1 MKLGE
6 LKQYVMQMCEDYS
19 APPSSYDEE
28 TSSYNFTD
36 DDDYDSKLIVAVNG
50 VFSEISA
57 VIPLI
62 KTTSVTPIAGEI
74 ALPAST
80 KQVKK
85 CEVCGKSV
93 KFILSDDILKFAK
106 SYPLVEVTYQKIP
119 TMYFTNTPNST
130 VLEYDDD
137 VCSAAVYGVCADLL
151 KISGDYEIFEAKYQS
166 RLARLSKPTKIQF
179 VNLHDRGR
187 NPWR

>member
-6 LKQYVMQMCEDYS
+6 LKQYVMQMCEDYAS
-19 APPSSYDEE
+19 PPSGYDEE
-28 TSSYNFTD
+28 ASSFNFTD
-36 DDDYDSKLIVAVNG
+36 DEDYESKLIVAING

-57 VIPLI
+57 VLPLI

-74 ALPAST
+74 ALPALV

-85 CEVCGKSV
+85 CEVCGQSV

-106 SYPLVEVTYQKIP
+106 SYPMVELTYQKIP
-119 TMYFTNTPNST
+119 TMYFSSTPNAT
-130 VLEYDDD
+130 VLEYDDE
-137 VCSAAVYGVCADLL
+137 VCGVAVYGVCADLL

-166 RLARLSKPTKIQF
+166 RLARLYKPTKIQF
-179 VNLHDRGR
+179 VNLHERGR

>member
-19 APPSSYDEE
+19 APPSEYDEE
-28 TSSYNFTD
+28 ISAFNFTD
-36 DDDYDSKLIVAVNG
+36 DDDYDGKLIVAING
-50 VFSEISA
+50 VISEISA

-62 KTTSVTPIAGEI
+62 KTTSVTPIEGEI
-74 ALPAST
+74 ALPSST

-85 CEVCGKSV
+85 CEVCGQSV
-93 KFILSDDILKFAK
+93 KFILSDDILRFSK

-119 TMYFTNTPNST
+119 TMYFSSTPNST
-130 VLEYDDD
+130 VLEYDDE

-166 RLARLSKPTKIQF
+166 RLARLAKPTKIQF